1 METTEI
7 LDFKDNVDSWIKK
20 INKEVANFQDMPVL
34 IEENIDNTQHN
45 YELVKQLRDE
55 FDDLKKE
62 VKLLRTIQLMF
73 LKKYN
78 EEKKN

>member
-1 METTEI
+1 MEAKEV

-20 INKEVANFQDMPVL
+20 INRDMADFRDIPVL
-34 IEENIDNTQHN
+34 LEENIDNTQHN
-45 YELVKQLRDE
+45 YELVTQMRDE
-55 FDDLKKE
+55 FDELKKE

-78 EEKKN
+78 EEKKI